1 MDHVLE
7 ELRKAL
13 PAVFA
18 GTSLDELTGNA
29 IRWATTQNRRAQRK
43 IPDKCFCRS
52 GPRVLVIRDPFLD
65 WWQTTLT
72 EAREKHRRQWE
83 EAEERRTRAI
93 DELADLLAEQVTDQ
107 ARLLDLLETAKNS
120 GIYMLRHRLVAI
132 REGQ

>member
-72 EAREKHRRQWE
+72 EARQPDARRPPRRQ
-83 EAEERRTRAI
+83 
-93 DELADLLAEQVTDQ
+93 DQ
-107 ARLLDLLETAKNS
+107 AASGSKRRSGCNEISAGRQPKSRTDSGSYQHTAK
-120 GIYMLRHRLVAI
+120 G
-132 REGQ
+132 